1 MNEPKLRYSDER
13 DKTYG
18 IAGMTITLVALDGY
32 DLLAEIHLDSEPG
45 ESMVMSHDF
54 GLRGN
59 PRMSA
64 KIVWEQMLRELRMTT
79 SMALGNLACRRY
91 VLAHTGMT
99 KAETD
104 GIRKA
109 VVEEGREYCALDE
122 DECGSLF
129 DGCYRYVDR
138 IFRHAAIGGVV
149 DAFADELTRRRSM
162 SVSEAVELL
171 AHLGL
176 R

>member
-1 MNEPKLRYSDER
+1 MKEPELRYSDER

-18 IAGMTITLVALDGY
+18 IAGMAITLVALDGE
-32 DLLAEIHLDSEPG
+32 DFLSEIHLDSEPG

-64 KIVWEQMLRELRMTT
+64 KIVWEQTLKELRMTT

-99 KAETD
+99 AAETD
-104 GIRKA
+104 GIRAA

-122 DECGSLF
+122 DECRHLF
-129 DGCYRYVDR
+129 DSCYSYVDR
-138 IFRHAAIGGVV
+138 IFRHSGIAGV
-149 DAFADELTRRRSM
+149 AGSFADELARRRSM
-162 SVSEAVELL
+162 TASEAIELL

>member
-1 MNEPKLRYSDER
+1 MKEPELRYSDER

-18 IAGMTITLVALDGY
+18 IAGMTITLVALDGE
-32 DLLAEIHLDSEPG
+32 DFLSEIHLDSEPG
-45 ESMVMSHDF
+45 ECMVMSHEF

-91 VLAHTGMT
+91 ILAHTGMT

-104 GIRKA
+104 GIRK
-109 VVEEGREYCALDE
+109 VVAEEGREYCALDE
-122 DECGSLF
+122 GECRSLF
-129 DGCYRYVDR
+129 DSCYSYVDR

-149 DAFADELTRRRSM
+149 DSFAGELTKRRSM
-162 SVSEAVELL
+162 TASEAIELL

>member
-1 MNEPKLRYSDER
+1 MNEPTLRYSDER
-13 DKTYG
+13 EKAYG
-18 IAGMTITLVALDGY
+18 IAGMTITLVACDGEE
-32 DLLAEIHLDSEPG
+32 LLEEIHLDADPG
-45 ESMVMSHDF
+45 SCMVMSHDYGF
-54 GLRGN
+54 KGN

-64 KIVWEQMLRELRMTT
+64 KIVWEQTLKDLRITA

>member
-1 MNEPKLRYSDER
+1 MKEPKLRYSDER

-18 IAGMTITLVALDGY
+18 ITGMTITLVALDGEDY
-32 DLLAEIHLDSEPG
+32 LSEIHLDSEPG

-64 KIVWEQMLRELRMTT
+64 KIVWEQTLKELRMTT

-99 KAETD
+99 PAETA
-104 GIRKA
+104 GIRDA
-109 VVEEGREYCALDE
+109 VVEEGREFCALDE
-122 DECGSLF
+122 DECRNLF
-129 DGCYRYVDR
+129 DSCFNYVDR
-138 IFRHAAIGGVV
+138 IFRQAAIAGVA
-149 DAFADELTRRRSM
+149 DSFAGELSKRRSM
-162 SVSEAVELL
+162 TASEAIELL